1 MKIDQ
6 ENGIQTRIYPVRVTR
21 VIGRD
26 FDLLRAHA
34 RKRSIWA
41 VRTQRVQEIIV
52 TFMAIV
58 LGSIMGWA
66 MIK

>member
-6 ENGIQTRIYPVRVTR
+6 ENAIQTRTYPVRVTR
-21 VIGRD
+21 VINRD
-26 FDLLRAHA
+26 FDLLRALA

-41 VRTQRVQEIIV
+41 VRTQRVREIIV
-52 TFMAIV
+52 TVLAIV

-66 MIK
+66 VMR